1 MCGTARLGLSR
12 TPAGSSRKPIWR
24 LSLTHL
30 TTYWHTSFV
39 SSTHEGAQPTAS
51 VCERENVRKHIALAR
66 LKVYHQTCLETGLR
80 VTRCLVKQKRPCYN
94 ISSLSYIKVAV
105 VLKCIIWLSRECK
118 RKRAKA
124 KSLHW
129 QTYLLEFTRLSPPT
143 RKISLLLLRNFYIR
157 YYFFRL
163 TSHYKFVNL

>member
-129 QTYLLEFTRLSPPT
+129 QTYVPSGVHSPLSDTKNFTLTPPQFLY
-143 RKISLLLLRNFYIR
+143 SLL
-157 YYFFRL
+157 FFS
-163 TSHYKFVNL
+163 SHFTL